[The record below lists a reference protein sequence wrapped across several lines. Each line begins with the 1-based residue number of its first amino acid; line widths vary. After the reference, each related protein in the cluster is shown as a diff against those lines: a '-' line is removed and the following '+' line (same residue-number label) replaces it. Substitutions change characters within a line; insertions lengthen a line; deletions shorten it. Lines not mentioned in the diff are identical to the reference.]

1 MEEYYSV
8 MDCHTTTDERQR
20 YVGKIVGMMR
30 RMVWCGVLAVTVCG
44 AMRASV
50 AWGQELPATSGPW
63 VMEKSGSTAG
73 LRGIHAVG
81 GGVAW
86 ASGTNGTV
94 LRTEDGGYEWQSC
107 AMPPGAEKLDFRGIW
122 AWDDNTA
129 MVMASGT
136 GDASR
141 IYETKDGC
149 SSWKLLFT
157 NPDKDGFWD
166 AMVFLNRDRGYLLGD
181 PVRGKFAFFT
191 TKDGGTTWA
200 RSDAASLASGPEAT
214 GAFAASNSSLLG
226 RPNEPVAFGTGG
238 ALYFSQSFRMTIR
251 LSTNSGPPVPPT
263 EQWNRA
269 AAPLANQGEA
279 AGIFSLGFHEGPVHG
294 YGYTLVAVGGDY
306 TKPNESTGTAA
317 WSTDGGK
324 TWTAAT
330 KPPHGYRSAVAWDA
344 DAKAWIAAGTN
355 GSDISYDDGK
365 TWVSLDNG
373 NWNALSL
380 PWVVGPSG
388 RIAKLDPGKLPRSG
402 DQSGAK

>member
-1 MEEYYSV
+1 
-8 MDCHTTTDERQR
+8 
-20 YVGKIVGMMR
+20 VGNIVGMMR

-166 AMVFLNRDRGYLLGD
+166 AMVFEDWPRTPPSAFDGWILGD
-181 PVRGKFAFFT
+181 PVRHEFQLLHT
-191 TKDGGTTWA
+191 QDGGTHWLLESKKA
-200 RSDAASLASGPEAT
+200 PRAEPDAQ
-214 GAFAASNSSLLG
+214 GAFAASNSAFILAPDALG
-226 RPNEPVAFGTGG
+226 HRTFPIFGSGGTAGAFV
-238 ALYFSQSFRMTIR
+238 YRSMTRTICVDGCSEKDASSPSAAR
-251 LSTNSGPPVPPT
+251 D
-263 EQWNRA
+263 WNKA
-269 AAPLANQGEA
+269 AASLAGGNASSGVFSIAFRDREH
-279 AGIFSLGFHEGPVHG
+279 GIV
-294 YGYTLVAVGGDY
+294 VGGDY
-306 TKPNESTGTAA
+306 AKPNDSEGTAA
-317 WSTDGGK
+317 WTADLGK
-324 TWTAAT
+324 TWTAAA

-344 DAKAWIAAGTN
+344 EAKAWIAAGTN

-365 TWVSLDNG
+365 TWVSLDDG

-380 PWVVGPSG
+380 PWVVGPNG